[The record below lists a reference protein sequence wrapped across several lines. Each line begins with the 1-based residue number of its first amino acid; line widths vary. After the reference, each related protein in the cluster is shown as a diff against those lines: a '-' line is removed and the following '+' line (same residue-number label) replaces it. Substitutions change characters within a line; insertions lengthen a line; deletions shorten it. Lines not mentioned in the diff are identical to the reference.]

1 MLERREARVG
11 LDELQVERPGGC
23 GADHDEDTGPLHLRC
38 WVVVVERDEQ
48 PRLNL
53 GGYWSTDWYNG
64 NVLGSEIARGFDSL
78 RLEPIAAISRNEI
91 TAAGEI
97 RQESFNAQLQ
107 SRLVAAPSFAVVG
120 ARIDQAQRAGTL
132 SGDTLAE
139 VRQHVATAEKLLT
152 TPSNLKAAL
161 AQLSNAER
169 KSGEANPAVVQA
181 LQELADSLS

>member
-53 GGYWSTDWYNG
+53 GGYWSTYWYNG

-107 SRLVAAPSFAVVG
+107 SRLVAAPSFAVGVPG
-120 ARIDQAQRAGTL
+120 STRRSGRARCP
-132 SGDTLAE
+132 
-139 VRQHVATAEKLLT
+139 ATHW
-152 TPSNLKAAL
+152 P
-161 AQLSNAER
+161 R
-169 KSGEANPAVVQA
+169 CANTWPRPR
-181 LQELADSLS
+181 SS

>member
-1 MLERREARVG
+1 M
-11 LDELQVERPGGC
+11 
-23 GADHDEDTGPLHLRC
+23 
-38 WVVVVERDEQ
+38 VVVERDEQ

-53 GGYWSTDWYNG
+53 GGYWSTYWYNG

-78 RLEPIAAISRNEI
+78 RLEPSAAISRNEI